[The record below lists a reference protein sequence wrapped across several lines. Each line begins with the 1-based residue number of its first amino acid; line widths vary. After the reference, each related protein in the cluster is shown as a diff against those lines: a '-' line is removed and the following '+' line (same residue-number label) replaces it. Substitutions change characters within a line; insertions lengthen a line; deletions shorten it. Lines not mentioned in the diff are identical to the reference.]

1 MSTISAEAIKL
12 ARREKIMD
20 TRALV
25 PFLALTFGLTWGLAA
40 LLMLFYDQVVA
51 LTGEVSLS
59 NPLAILAIYS
69 PGIAGVLVTW
79 RYAGLRGFG
88 AILRRVLLWRMPLHW
103 WLFLLLGIPAVVF
116 FGAYLKGSLD
126 TAFPF
131 STWYLA
137 LPALAH
143 ALLLGPMEEIGWR
156 GLALPLLQRKYSPL
170 AAGLLLGIIW
180 ALWHVPSFMISGMPQ
195 TTWAAG
201 PYFLGIIAMSV
212 ILTPMFN
219 ASRGSLL
226 ISVLFHFQMM
236 NPLWPDAQPYDNL
249 LFVALAVLVVF
260 LNRRSL
266 FRRGEGVTEVVPP
279 GVS

>member
-1 MSTISAEAIKL
+1 LWQS
-12 ARREKIMD
+12 
-20 TRALV
+20 
-25 PFLALTFGLTWGLAA
+25 
-40 LLMLFYDQVVA
+40 
-51 LTGEVSLS
+51 
-59 NPLAILAIYS
+59 PLAILAIYS

-79 RYAGLRGFG
+79 RQAGLKGLG
-88 AILRRVLLWRMPLHW
+88 GLLRRIFLWQMPLRW
-103 WLFLLLGIPAVVF
+103 WLFLLVGIPGVVF
-116 FGAYLKGSLD
+116 LGAYLKGSLD

-131 STWYLA
+131 SAWYLA

-156 GLALPLLQRKYSPL
+156 GLALPLLQRKYSPFF
-170 AAGLLLGIIW
+170 AGLILGLLW
-180 ALWHVPSFMISGMPQ
+180 ALWHVPSFLISGMPQ

-249 LFVALAVLVVF
+249 LFVALAVVVVF
-260 LNRRSL
+260 LNRRSM
-266 FRRGEGVTEVVPP
+266 FRRGEGVKEVALPEA
-279 GVS
+279 